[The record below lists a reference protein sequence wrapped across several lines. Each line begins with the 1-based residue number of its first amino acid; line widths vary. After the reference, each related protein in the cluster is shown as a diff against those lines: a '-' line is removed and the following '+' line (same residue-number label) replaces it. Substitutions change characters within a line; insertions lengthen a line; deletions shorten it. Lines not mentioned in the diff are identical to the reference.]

1 MRPCGW
7 FCCLRVTNIPHNCD
21 QPFRHKN
28 SSPSAPTQTTCR
40 QHATDA
46 HASNHGSQ
54 PWKHIRIIVRTHT
67 QIGRRRENTPVPKE
81 RIVRK
86 DSTMFHQSKAQQT
99 RFFRSNGQGPSKA
112 RPEKAHALQQCCKR
126 GSLVVKKSEKVDICV
141 ATCTPSPSVRYLSPC
156 IRLAMCQMPVNR
168 ELEKDDHTSR
178 LPRTVIDS

>member
-1 MRPCGW
+1 MRFMRPCGW

-28 SSPSAPTQTTCR
+28 SSPSAQTQTTCR

-46 HASNHGSQ
+46 HASNHG
-54 PWKHIRIIVRTHT
+54 THT
-67 QIGRRRENTPVPKE
+67 HTLLGRRRENTPVPKE
-81 RIVRK
+81 RIVGK

-99 RFFRSNGQGPSKA
+99 RFFRSDGQGPSKA
-112 RPEKAHALQQCCKR
+112 WPEEAHELQQRCKR

-156 IRLAMCQMPVNR
+156 IRLAMCQNASEP
-168 ELEKDDHTSR
+168 
-178 LPRTVIDS
+178 